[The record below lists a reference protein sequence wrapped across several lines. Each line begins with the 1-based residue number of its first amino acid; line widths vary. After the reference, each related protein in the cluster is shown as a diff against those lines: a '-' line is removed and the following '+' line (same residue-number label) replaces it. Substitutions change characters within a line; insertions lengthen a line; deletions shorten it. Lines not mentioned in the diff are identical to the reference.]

1 MIYVHG
7 LRLLTPKAADIESMH
22 FIRDLKRRTQLP
34 LTAEGLRE
42 RLVEYFVSETDRNL
56 MARALELLPGLIED
70 VRAMHAA
77 RDPEHEL
84 INIERTLTMLTGMEA
99 PLRNNLA
106 LASEIAQWQERCLA
120 DAVSVLNRI
129 SSRRS
134 PQEREALNQEL
145 GLILSKLLRNDTF
158 VFNAGGIVDEE
169 HIKLASDLGES
180 MSKGFLFHF
189 TVEDELRKRSFEQV
203 KYRLAPEKLAA
214 FEGVA
219 SKVREIKAGVDR
231 AYAVN
236 MRFVEW
242 SLVLYAYAR
251 WLGGL

>member
-22 FIRDLKRRTQLP
+22 FIRDLKRKTQLP
-34 LTAEGLRE
+34 LTADGLKGRV
-42 RLVEYFVSETDRNL
+42 VEYFVSETDRNL
-56 MARALELLPGLIED
+56 MARSLELLPGLIED
-70 VRAMHAA
+70 VRIMHAA
-77 RDPEHEL
+77 RDPEHEI
-84 INIERTLTMLTGMEA
+84 INVERTIAMLSAMEA

-106 LASEIAQWQERCLA
+106 FAGEIAGWQERSLA
-120 DAVSVLNRI
+120 DAVSVLDRI

-134 PQEREALNQEL
+134 PQERAALNQEL
-145 GLILSKLLRNDTF
+145 GLILSRLLRNDTF
-158 VFNAGGIVDEE
+158 VFNAAGIVDEE
-169 HIKLASDLGES
+169 HIKLAADLGES

-189 TVEDELRKRSFEQV
+189 TVEDELKKRSFEQV
-203 KYRLAPEKLAA
+203 KYRLAPDKLAV
-214 FEGVA
+214 FEGIA
-219 SKVREIKAGVDR
+219 SRIREVKGGIDP

-236 MRFVEW
+236 MRFIEW